1 MNLNL
6 SVNKLVAVICF
17 PPHLLLLKCPPNFV
31 RTLTNALPGSLREG
45 SVFQAFLKILLTAG
59 EYLTHKKLSLK
70 LPPSWIL
77 GSFLPHLANCIR
89 LNCVHIS
96 ISQFVR
102 LLILLSTLENSS
114 SRRILRDILV
124 LKNLSKCTCV
134 SYISTDFYHCAKVP
148 EKVN

>member
-59 EYLTHKKLSLK
+59 EYLTQEIKLETSTQ
-70 LPPSWIL
+70 
-77 GSFLPHLANCIR
+77 
-89 LNCVHIS
+89 LNIG
-96 ISQFVR
+96 I
-102 LLILLSTLENSS
+102 LSTTF
-114 SRRILRDILV
+114 
-124 LKNLSKCTCV
+124 SKLHKAQLCPYLNQSVC
-134 SYISTDFYHCAKVP
+134 
-148 EKVN
+148 